1 MLALDRESSLRH
13 RDPVV
18 CTTGR
23 GAGFTWV
30 EASRCLL
37 EEGAPKSALEG
48 GRPVGEGLLGLAGK
62 LLTLQGAGPG
72 GRKACPEGP
81 VVTL

>member
-1 MLALDRESSLRH
+1 MW
-13 RDPVV
+13 
-18 CTTGR
+18 G
-23 GAGFTWV
+23 GGFKWV

-72 GRKACPEGP
+72 GRRACPEGP
-81 VVTL
+81 VVTVMPSPLCAYVWGLAHGGCQ

>member
-1 MLALDRESSLRH
+1 M
-13 RDPVV
+13 
-18 CTTGR
+18 
-23 GAGFTWV
+23 GAFKWV
-30 EASRCLL
+30 EASGCLL

-48 GRPVGEGLLGLAGK
+48 GRPVQEGLLGLVGK

-72 GRKACPEGP
+72 EKKACPEGP